1 MLFKHLLVE
10 YELYIQIL
18 AVAFFFVGTLFL
30 AFSNESYNP
39 KYKKTHYMPTKVI
52 LWKFRL
58 GISLNFL
65 GFLAIVLI
73 NSVKLL

>member
-1 MLFKHLLVE
+1 MLFKNFLVE

-18 AVAFFFVGTLFL
+18 AVVFFFMGILFL
-30 AFSNESYNP
+30 AFSNEPYNP
-39 KYKKTHYMPTKVI
+39 KYKKTHFMPTKVI

-58 GISLNFL
+58 GISLNFV

-73 NSVKLL
+73 NLIKLL